1 MKYSVHDQAIL
12 VDGQPVAR
20 IEVLPGELDDAR
32 LTDLMSAANRGTG
45 RQGPA
50 PGPGPAPTPAQA
62 IPGLVNDIDEIGA
75 GGFLAAHHVPII
87 GPDMGIELI
96 KVVKRLEVV
105 HGVYPLPPTVEVYR
119 LALHLVLQVAAEHQR
134 AFCAKLEERLVNRIE
149 DTPAGR
155 AGGRRWIWSN
165 WTEVLLSGC
174 DRCRLKSYI
183 AFPFLLFLPSTCHT
197 PPGRLGLRRIRPPP
211 GRRQTGS
218 GHRQPGPPGTAV
230 VRFFLS

>member
-20 IEVLPGELDDAR
+20 IEVLQGDLNAAR
-32 LTDLMSAANRGTG
+32 LTDLMSAANRGIG
-45 RQGPA
+45 RQG
-50 PGPGPAPTPAQA
+50 PGPGPAPTQP
-62 IPGLVNDIDEIGA
+62 IPGLVSDIDETGA

-134 AFCAKLEERLVNRIE
+134 AFCAKLEE
-149 DTPAGR
+149 A
-155 AGGRRWIWSN
+155 
-165 WTEVLLSGC
+165 
-174 DRCRLKSYI
+174 
-183 AFPFLLFLPSTCHT
+183 
-197 PPGRLGLRRIRPPP
+197 LGE
-211 GRRQTGS
+211 S
-218 GHRQPGPPGTAV
+218 D
-230 VRFFLS
+230 